1 MVIGHAITPI
11 PAASSATRMTLR
23 REQPDGNLSHV
34 FLAMSAALTVFGLIN
49 AAAVAGGARF
59 GPIRWPV
66 LRRAYA
72 VVRD

>member
-1 MVIGHAITPI
+1 MIMGPPDHANP
-11 PAASSATRMTLR
+11 RGLL
-23 REQPDGNLSHV
+23 G
-34 FLAMSAALTVFGLIN
+34 AMSAALTVFGLIN
-49 AAAVAGGARF
+49 AAAVAGGAWF